1 MMRTTP
7 STPPHAHS
15 KVVKNMKQFTT
26 TMRITMLMA
35 LALLLVVSIAL
46 AQASDNYDLSW
57 HVVSGGGGP
66 MSSTNYAINGTIGQA
81 AIGPAVSINHEL
93 GAGYWY
99 GVIIQI
105 GPVEFKIYLPLIF
118 KNY

>member
-1 MMRTTP
+1 
-7 STPPHAHS
+7 
-15 KVVKNMKQFTT
+15 MKQFTT
-26 TMRITMLMA
+26 ISRITMLMA

-81 AIGPAVSINHEL
+81 AIGPAVSTNYDL

-99 GVIIQI
+99 GVVIQI
-105 GPVEFKIYLPLIF
+105 GPVEFKIYLPLIL

>member
-1 MMRTTP
+1 
-7 STPPHAHS
+7 
-15 KVVKNMKQFTT
+15 MKEY
-26 TMRITMLMA
+26 RWRALA
-35 LALLLVVSIAL
+35 ALLALLLGAVVAY
-46 AQASDNYDLSW
+46 AQSGDGYDLSW

-81 AIGPAVSINHEL
+81 AIGPAVSTNYDL

-99 GVIIQI
+99 GVVIQI
-105 GPVEFKIYLPLIF
+105 GPVEFKIYLPLIL